1 MMSPSKH
8 AMLSASSA
16 HRWLNCTPSAR
27 LEQEFKDRQTEAAA
41 EGTAAH
47 ALAEYK
53 LRRALHQHA
62 KRPVSRYAN
71 SEMDEYTDDYA
82 QFVQEAI
89 AEAKRYCAD
98 PVVHIEQRLDFSD
111 YVPDGFGTGDC
122 VIVAD
127 RRLHIIDFK
136 YGQGVLVEAEHN
148 PQMKLYALGA
158 LHVYDALYDVDEV
171 SMTIYQPRRANVSTW
186 TISVDEL
193 RAWAENELR
202 PRARLAYAGEGE
214 YCPGAW
220 CMFCRAAVKCRARAE
235 DKLRL
240 AQYEFA
246 QPPVL
251 TDGEIAGILGK
262 LDDLVRWASDIR
274 EYALNA
280 ALSGVHFDGWKVVEG
295 RANRRYTD
303 EAAVAQAVIA
313 TGYDPYEHRLLGISA
328 MEKLLGK
335 KKFSEV
341 LGELV
346 ERPQGKP
353 TLVPASDKRPALID
367 VDSEFNAI
375 QEEA

>member
-1 MMSPSKH
+1 MSPSKH

-53 LRRALHQHA
+53 LRRALHQQA

-71 SEMDEYTDDYA
+71 SEMDEYTEDYA

-235 DKLRL
+235 EKLRL

-262 LDDLVRWASDIR
+262 LDDLVRWATDIR

-303 EAAVAQAVIA
+303 EAAAAQAVIA
-313 TGYDPYEHRLLGISA
+313 TGHDPYEHRLLGISA
-328 MEKLLGK
+328 MEKLLGR

-353 TLVPASDKRPALID
+353 TLVPASDKRPALSD

>member
-1 MMSPSKH
+1 MAPAKH
-8 AMLSASSA
+8 ALLSASSA
-16 HRWLNCTPSAR
+16 HRWLHCTPSAR

-53 LRRALHQHA
+53 LRRALHQQA
-62 KRPVSRYAN
+62 KRPVSPCD
-71 SEMDEYTDDYA
+71 SIEMDEHTEDYA
-82 QFVQEAI
+82 QFVQEMI
-89 AEAKRYCAD
+89 VEAKRLCAD
-98 PVVHIEQRLDFSD
+98 PVVNIEQRLDFSD

-122 VIVAD
+122 IIVAD
-127 RRLHIIDFK
+127 RRLQIIDLK
-136 YGQGVLVEAEHN
+136 YGQGVLVEADHN
-148 PQMKLYALGA
+148 PQMMLYALGA

-202 PRARLAYAGEGE
+202 PRAQLAYAGEGE

-235 DKLRL
+235 EKLRL

-262 LDDLVRWASDIR
+262 LDDLVRWATDIR

-303 EAAVAQAVIA
+303 EAAAAQAIIA
-313 TGYDPYEHRLLGISA
+313 TGHDPYEHRLLGISA
-328 MEKLLGK
+328 MEKLLGR

-341 LGELV
+341 LGALV

-353 TLVPASDKRPALID
+353 TLVPASDKRPEMTSAKID
-367 VDSEFNAI
+367 FDED
-375 QEEA
+375 

>member
-1 MMSPSKH
+1 MAPAKH
-8 AMLSASSA
+8 ALLSASSA
-16 HRWLNCTPSAR
+16 HRWLHCTPSAR
-27 LEQEFKDRQTEAAA
+27 LECDFPDRPSAAAA

-47 ALAEYK
+47 ALGEYK
-53 LRRALHQHA
+53 LRRALNQGA
-62 KRPVSRYAN
+62 SPMPNYDSA
-71 SEMDEYTDDYA
+71 EMDEYTEDYA

-148 PQMKLYALGA
+148 QQMMLYALGA

-202 PRARLAYAGEGE
+202 PRAQLAYAGEGE

-235 DKLRL
+235 EKLRL

-262 LDDLVRWASDIR
+262 LDDLVRWATDIR
-274 EYALNA
+274 EYALSA

-303 EAAVAQAVIA
+303 EAAAAQAVIA
-313 TGYDPYEHRLLGISA
+313 TGHDPYEHRLLGISA
-328 MEKLLGK
+328 MEKLLGR

-346 ERPQGKP
+346 ERPPGKP
-353 TLVPASDKRPALID
+353 TLVPASDKRPEMTSAKID
-367 VDSEFNAI
+367 FDED
-375 QEEA
+375 

>member
-1 MMSPSKH
+1 MSPSKH

-53 LRRALHQHA
+53 LRRALHQQA

-71 SEMDEYTDDYA
+71 SEMDEHTDDYA

-89 AEAKRYCAD
+89 AEAKRYCTD
-98 PVVHIEQRLDFSD
+98 PVVNIEQRLDFSD

-122 VIVAD
+122 VLVAD

-148 PQMKLYALGA
+148 PQMMLYALGA

-202 PRARLAYAGEGE
+202 PRAQLAYSGEGE

-235 DKLRL
+235 EKLRL

>member
-1 MMSPSKH
+1 MSPSKH

-53 LRRALHQHA
+53 LRRALHQQA

-71 SEMDEYTDDYA
+71 SEMDEYTEDYA

-193 RAWAENELR
+193 KAWAENELR
-202 PRARLAYAGEGE
+202 PRARLAYSGEGE

-262 LDDLVRWASDIR
+262 LDDLVRWATDIR
-274 EYALNA
+274 EYALSA

-303 EAAVAQAVIA
+303 EAAAAQAVIA
-313 TGYDPYEHRLLGISA
+313 TGHDPYEHRLLGISA
-328 MEKLLGK
+328 MEKLLGR

-353 TLVPASDKRPALID
+353 TLVPASDKRPALSD

>member
-1 MMSPSKH
+1 MAPAKH
-8 AMLSASSA
+8 ALLSASSA

-53 LRRALHQHA
+53 LRRALHQQA

-71 SEMDEYTDDYA
+71 SEMDEYTEDYA

-148 PQMKLYALGA
+148 PQMMLYALGA

-202 PRARLAYAGEGE
+202 PRAQLAYAGEGE

-235 DKLRL
+235 EKLRL

-262 LDDLVRWASDIR
+262 LDDLVRWATDIR

-280 ALSGVHFDGWKVVEG
+280 VLSGVHFDGWKVVEG

-303 EAAVAQAVIA
+303 EAAAAQAVIA
-313 TGYDPYEHRLLGISA
+313 TGHDPYEHRLLGISA
-328 MEKLLGK
+328 MEKLLGR

-353 TLVPASDKRPALID
+353 TLVPASDKRPELSD

>member
-1 MMSPSKH
+1 MSPAKH

>member
-1 MMSPSKH
+1 MAPAKH
-8 AMLSASSA
+8 ALLSASSA

-53 LRRALHQHA
+53 LRRALHQQA
-62 KRPVSRYAN
+62 ERPVSPCD
-71 SEMDEYTDDYA
+71 SIEMDEHTEDYA
-82 QFVQEAI
+82 QFVQEMI
-89 AEAKRYCAD
+89 AEAKRLCAD
-98 PVVHIEQRLDFSD
+98 PVVNIEQRLDFSD

-148 PQMKLYALGA
+148 PQMMLYALGA

-202 PRARLAYAGEGE
+202 PRAQLAYSGEGE

-235 DKLRL
+235 EKLRL

-262 LDDLVRWASDIR
+262 LDDLVRWATDIR
-274 EYALNA
+274 EYALSA

-303 EAAVAQAVIA
+303 EAAAAQAIIA
-313 TGYDPYEHRLLGISA
+313 TGHDPYEHRLLGISA
-328 MEKLLGK
+328 MEKLLGR

-341 LGELV
+341 LGQLV
-346 ERPQGKP
+346 ERPPGKP
-353 TLVPASDKRPALID
+353 TLVPECDKRPEMTSAKID
-367 VDSEFNAI
+367 FDED
-375 QEEA
+375 